1 MTYIMMNCLKILQ
14 ISGKLKQDD
23 IDILLKS
30 GAGLDIKS
38 EKPNPY
44 IKFMSND
51 VWMNVVQLSRHPFG
65 KDNLCIFRDLQESIG
80 RAP

>member
-14 ISGKLKQDD
+14 ISGKLQQDD

-30 GAGLDIKS
+30 GAGLDLKA

-44 IKFMSND
+44 SKFMSND
-51 VWMNVVQLSRHPFG
+51 VWLNV
-65 KDNLCIFRDLQESIG
+65 I
-80 RAP
+80 